1 MSTPVTE
8 RPDTTDTTTISELL
22 GDQKQFFAQGRT
34 KQVNY
39 RIQQLKKLRDVIRS
53 NENRIHQ
60 ALKADLGKPAFESYI
75 TEVGFVLEEINHF
88 LKNLRAW
95 ARPEPVSTPITQ
107 VISTAKV
114 YREPYGQV
122 LIISPWNYPFQLAIT
137 PLVAAL
143 GGGNTVVMKPSELAP
158 NTSAIIRELMESAFS
173 AEEVAVVEGGVE
185 TNQRLLE
192 QKFDYIFF
200 TGSARVG
207 RIVMEAAAKNLTPVT
222 LELGG
227 KSPCIV
233 DERIN
238 LTNTARRIIWGKLLN
253 LGQTCIA
260 PDYVLVQKSVKDQLL
275 AAMRDTI
282 HEFFGSDPQTSPDLG
297 RIINDKH
304 FERLQGYLQEGTIY
318 CGGTTDPEERYIA
331 PTIITDPPMDGQLM
345 QEEIFGPILPV
356 VTYDKLDDAL
366 TIINSRPKP
375 LALYIFTNN
384 SGFEHYVLNNT
395 DSGGGCINDTV
406 VHLTSPDLPFGGVGE
421 SGMGAY
427 HGEAGFRTFTHPRSF
442 LKKSNLIDPNIRYA
456 PFRNKLNLLKKLMG

>member
-1 MSTPVTE
+1 
-8 RPDTTDTTTISELL
+8 
-22 GDQKQFFAQGRT
+22 
-34 KQVNY
+34 
-39 RIQQLKKLRDVIRS
+39 
-53 NENRIHQ
+53 
-60 ALKADLGKPAFESYI
+60 
-75 TEVGFVLEEINHF
+75 
-88 LKNLRAW
+88 
-95 ARPEPVSTPITQ
+95 
-107 VISTAKV
+107 
-114 YREPYGQV
+114 
-122 LIISPWNYPFQLAIT
+122 
-137 PLVAAL
+137 
-143 GGGNTVVMKPSELAP
+143 
-158 NTSAIIRELMESAFS
+158 
-173 AEEVAVVEGGVE
+173 
-185 TNQRLLE
+185 
-192 QKFDYIFF
+192 
-200 TGSARVG
+200 
-207 RIVMEAAAKNLTPVT
+207 
-222 LELGG
+222 
-227 KSPCIV
+227 
-233 DERIN
+233 
-238 LTNTARRIIWGKLLN
+238 
-253 LGQTCIA
+253 
-260 PDYVLVQKSVKDQLL
+260 
-275 AAMRDTI
+275 MRDTI